1 MQFLKPIFTE
11 DFFLNTHLSLENLVA
26 QNKML
31 LGISVERDE
40 SSIKSIAGKK

>member
-1 MQFLKPIFTE
+1 
-11 DFFLNTHLSLENLVA
+11 VA

-40 SSIKSIAGKK
+40 SSIKSIAGKKWARDEKPAYK